1 MKLKAYLK
9 EEDLASVLGIEKDL
23 VREQFMEACKVLESQ
38 GVEVEIYDALKN
50 KEEVK
55 DIAILPSFEV
65 DGKIVQS
72 GSYPSNLELSEQ
84 FNLDYN
90 EFDKTST
97 GGLIEAANDGRI
109 GFCCG
114 VGTDVYLDP
123 NEEK

>member
-1 MKLKAYLK
+1 MKLRAYLK

-23 VREQFMEACKVLESQ
+23 VRDKFLEACEVLKTE
-38 GVEVEIYDALKN
+38 GVEVEIFDALKD

-65 DGKIVQS
+65 NGKIEVS
-72 GSYPSNLELSEQ
+72 GKYPNNKELSDF
-84 FNLDYN
+84 FNLDYDK
-90 EFDKTST
+90 FDKTST